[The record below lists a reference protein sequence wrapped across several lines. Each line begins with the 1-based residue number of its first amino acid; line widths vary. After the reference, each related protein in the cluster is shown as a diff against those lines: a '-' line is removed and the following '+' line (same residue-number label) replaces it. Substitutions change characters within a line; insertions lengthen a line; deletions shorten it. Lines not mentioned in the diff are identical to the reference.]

1 VAAIAA
7 LRSWQVRH
15 FSENRAFYLLDH
27 KLRNPVAPPELDR
40 LLGIGVQQNHL
51 DLATV
56 PGIDGAWRI
65 DDGHAAAGGQAGTW
79 MHEPC
84 VPIRQR
90 NAHAGAD
97 HGPLPRL
104 KHCVRCDV
112 KITAGVARMGALR
125 QRQVWI

>member
-1 VAAIAA
+1 MAAIAA

-15 FSENRAFYLLDH
+15 LQENRAFYLLDH

-65 DDGHAAAGGQAGTW
+65 DDGHAAAGSQAGAR
-79 MHEPC
+79 MHEPG
-84 VPIRQR
+84 VPIRQC

-97 HGPLPRL
+97 HCPFPWLEHG
-104 KHCVRCDV
+104 VRSDAQV
-112 KITAGVARMGALR
+112 TASVTRMGTLR
-125 QRQVWI
+125 

>member
-7 LRSWQVRH
+7 LRPWQVRH
-15 FSENRAFYLLDH
+15 LAENRAFYLLDH

-65 DDGHAAAGGQAGTW
+65 DDGHAAAGGKAGAR
-79 MHEPC
+79 MHEPG

-90 NAHAGAD
+90 NAHAGTD
-97 HGPLPRL
+97 HGPFSRL
-104 KHCVRCDV
+104 KQRVRSDV
-112 KITAGVARMGALR
+112 QVTASVARMGTLR
-125 QRQVWI
+125 